1 MFEPKDR
8 IIFPLDFP
16 DSNSALK
23 YVEILKDHV
32 GLFKVG
38 LELFV
43 REGPG
48 VLNAISDA
56 CTPSP
61 LAPLSLSLWERVGVR
76 VAGEGGRS
84 KIFLDLK
91 FHDIP
96 ETVKGAMKSANA
108 LGAEFV
114 TVHCDEGGRLLETVV
129 EAAAPPPIPTLV
141 KGGEGGFT
149 KVLAIT
155 VLTSLSRESLK
166 EMGFREELQDPL
178 KLVLHRAR
186 IAKSAGC
193 SGVVCSGQEAS
204 FVRKEFGKDFII
216 VTPGI
221 RPSWSVIKN
230 DDQQRITTPS
240 DAIKAGADYIVVG
253 RPIRTAKDPVD
264 AAKRIA
270 EEIEV
275 TLKG

>member
-1 MFEPKDR
+1 MILQKEPKDR

-16 DSNSALK
+16 DIDSARK
-23 YVEILKDHV
+23 YIEILRDNI

-43 REGPG
+43 KEGPS
-48 VLNAISDA
+48 I
-56 CTPSP
+56 
-61 LAPLSLSLWERVGVR
+61 LSIIKK
-76 VAGEGGRS
+76 EGRA

-91 FHDIP
+91 FHDIT

-108 LGAEFV
+108 LGAEFI
-114 TVHCDEGGRLLETVV
+114 TVHCDEGRRLLESAV
-129 EAAAPPPIPTLV
+129 ESASG
-141 KGGEGGFT
+141 KT
-149 KVLAIT
+149 KVLGVT
-155 VLTSLSRESLK
+155 VLTSLSGESLK
-166 EMGFREELQDPL
+166 EIGMREEFQDPL

-193 SGVVCSGQEAS
+193 AGVVCSGLEAS

-230 DDQQRITTPS
+230 DDQQRIVTPS

-264 AAKRIA
+264 AVKRI
-270 EEIEV
+270 EKEIEDA
-275 TLKG
+275 LR

>member
-1 MFEPKDR
+1 VPKIKPKDR

-16 DSNSALK
+16 DINSALK
-23 YVEILKDHV
+23 YVRLLKGNV

-43 REGPG
+43 KEGPSI
-48 VLNAISDA
+48 LDAIKK
-56 CTPSP
+56 
-61 LAPLSLSLWERVGVR
+61 
-76 VAGEGGRS
+76 EGGA

-96 ETVKGAMKSANA
+96 ETVRGAMKSANS
-108 LGAEFV
+108 LCAEFI
-114 TVHCDEGGRLLETVV
+114 TVHCDEGRRLLGAAVETSG
-129 EAAAPPPIPTLV
+129 
-141 KGGEGGFT
+141 KT
-149 KVLAIT
+149 KVLGVT
-155 VLTSLSRESLK
+155 VLTSLSREGLK

-186 IAKSAGC
+186 IARSAGC
-193 SGVVCSGQEAS
+193 SGVVCSGHEAS

-216 VTPGI
+216 ATPGI
-221 RPSWSVIKN
+221 RPLWSVVKN
-230 DDQQRITTPS
+230 DDQQRIVTPS

-270 EEIEV
+270 MEIE
-275 TLKG
+275 TALK

>member
-1 MFEPKDR
+1 MILQKESKDR

-16 DSNSALK
+16 DIDSARK
-23 YVEILKDHV
+23 YIEILRDNI

-43 REGPG
+43 KEGPS
-48 VLNAISDA
+48 I
-56 CTPSP
+56 
-61 LAPLSLSLWERVGVR
+61 LSIIKK
-76 VAGEGGRS
+76 EGRA

-91 FHDIP
+91 FHDIT

-108 LGAEFV
+108 LGAEFI
-114 TVHCDEGGRLLETVV
+114 TVHCDEGRRLLESAV
-129 EAAAPPPIPTLV
+129 ESASG
-141 KGGEGGFT
+141 KT
-149 KVLAIT
+149 KVLGVT
-155 VLTSLSRESLK
+155 VLTSLSGESLK
-166 EMGFREELQDPL
+166 EIGMREEFQDPL

-193 SGVVCSGQEAS
+193 AGVVCSGLEAS

-221 RPSWSVIKN
+221 WPSWSVIKN
-230 DDQQRITTPS
+230 DDQQRIVTPS

-264 AAKRIA
+264 AVKRI
-270 EEIEV
+270 EKEIEEA
-275 TLKG
+275 LR

>member
-1 MFEPKDR
+1 MILQKESKDR

-16 DSNSALK
+16 DIDSARK
-23 YVEILKDHV
+23 YIEILRDNI

-43 REGPG
+43 KEGPS
-48 VLNAISDA
+48 I
-56 CTPSP
+56 
-61 LAPLSLSLWERVGVR
+61 LSIIKK
-76 VAGEGGRS
+76 EGRA

-91 FHDIP
+91 FHDIT

-108 LGAEFV
+108 LGAEFI
-114 TVHCDEGGRLLETVV
+114 TVHCDEGRRLLESAV
-129 EAAAPPPIPTLV
+129 ESASG
-141 KGGEGGFT
+141 KT
-149 KVLAIT
+149 KVLGVT
-155 VLTSLSRESLK
+155 VLTSLSGESLK
-166 EMGFREELQDPL
+166 EIGMREEFQDPL

-193 SGVVCSGQEAS
+193 AGVVCSGLEAS

-230 DDQQRITTPS
+230 DDQQRIVTPS

-264 AAKRIA
+264 AVKRI
-270 EEIEV
+270 EKEIEDA
-275 TLKG
+275 LR

>member
-1 MFEPKDR
+1 MEIMQLLREPKDR

-16 DSNSALK
+16 EYNSAKK
-23 YVEILKDHV
+23 YVEILKGHV

-43 REGPG
+43 KEGPEI
-48 VLNAISDA
+48 LKLIS
-56 CTPSP
+56 
-61 LAPLSLSLWERVGVR
+61 
-76 VAGEGGRS
+76 GEGKA

-108 LGAEFV
+108 LGAEFI
-114 TVHCDEGGRLLETVV
+114 TVHCDEGRRLLEAVV
-129 EAAAPPPIPTLV
+129 EEARLKPRTT
-141 KGGEGGFT
+141 EGT
-149 KVLAIT
+149 KVLAVT
-155 VLTSLSRESLK
+155 VLTSLSRDSLK
-166 EMGFREELQDPL
+166 EMGMREELQDPL

-193 SGVVCSGQEAS
+193 AGVVCSGLEAS
-204 FVRKEFGKDFII
+204 FVRKEFGNDFII

-230 DDQQRITTPS
+230 DDQQRIVTPS

-264 AAKRIA
+264 AVKRI
-270 EEIEV
+270 EKEIEEA
-275 TLKG
+275 LR

>member
-1 MFEPKDR
+1 MILQKELKDR

-16 DSNSALK
+16 DIDSARK
-23 YVEILKDHV
+23 YIEILRDNI

-43 REGPG
+43 KEGPS
-48 VLNAISDA
+48 I
-56 CTPSP
+56 
-61 LAPLSLSLWERVGVR
+61 LSIIKK
-76 VAGEGGRS
+76 EGRA

-91 FHDIP
+91 FHDIT

-108 LGAEFV
+108 LGAEFI
-114 TVHCDEGGRLLETVV
+114 TVHCDEGRRLLESAV
-129 EAAAPPPIPTLV
+129 ESASG
-141 KGGEGGFT
+141 KT
-149 KVLAIT
+149 KVLGVT
-155 VLTSLSRESLK
+155 VLTSLSGESLK
-166 EMGFREELQDPL
+166 EIGMREEFQDPL

-193 SGVVCSGQEAS
+193 AGVVCSGLEAS

-230 DDQQRITTPS
+230 DDQQRIVTPS

-264 AAKRIA
+264 AVKRI
-270 EEIEV
+270 EKEIEEA
-275 TLKG
+275 LR

>member
-1 MFEPKDR
+1 MILQKELKDR

-16 DSNSALK
+16 DYNSAKK
-23 YVEILKDHV
+23 YVEILKGRI

-43 REGPG
+43 KEGPEI
-48 VLNAISDA
+48 LKLIA
-56 CTPSP
+56 
-61 LAPLSLSLWERVGVR
+61 E
-76 VAGEGGRS
+76 EGKA

-108 LGAEFV
+108 LSAEFI
-114 TVHCDEGGRLLETVV
+114 TVHCDEGRRLLESAV
-129 EAAAPPPIPTLV
+129 ESASG
-141 KGGEGGFT
+141 KT
-149 KVLAIT
+149 KVLGVT
-155 VLTSLSRESLK
+155 VLTSLSGESLK
-166 EMGFREELQDPL
+166 EIGMREEFQDPL

-193 SGVVCSGQEAS
+193 AGVVCSGLEAS

-230 DDQQRITTPS
+230 DDQQRIVTPS

-264 AAKRIA
+264 AVKRI
-270 EEIEV
+270 EKEIEEA
-275 TLKG
+275 LR

>member
-1 MFEPKDR
+1 MQLLREPKDR

-16 DSNSALK
+16 DYNSAKK
-23 YVEILKDHV
+23 YVEILRGHI

-43 REGPG
+43 KEGPEI
-48 VLNAISDA
+48 LKLIS
-56 CTPSP
+56 
-61 LAPLSLSLWERVGVR
+61 
-76 VAGEGGRS
+76 GEGKA

-96 ETVKGAMKSANA
+96 ETVRGAMKSANA
-108 LGAEFV
+108 LGAKFI
-114 TVHCDEGGRLLETVV
+114 TVHCDEGRKLLEAAV
-129 EAAAPPPIPTLV
+129 ETASG
-141 KGGEGGFT
+141 KT
-149 KVLAIT
+149 KILAVT
-155 VLTSLSRESLK
+155 VLTSLSREGLK
-166 EMGFREELQDPL
+166 EMGMREEFQDPL

-193 SGVVCSGQEAS
+193 AGVVCSGLEAS
-204 FVRKEFGKDFII
+204 FVRKEFGNDFII

-230 DDQQRITTPS
+230 DDQQRIVTPS

-264 AAKRIA
+264 AVKKIE
-270 EEIEV
+270 EEIGEA
-275 TLKG
+275 LE

>member
-1 MFEPKDR
+1 MILQKESKDR

-16 DSNSALK
+16 DIDSARK
-23 YVEILKDHV
+23 YIEILKGHI

-43 REGPG
+43 KEGPS
-48 VLNAISDA
+48 I
-56 CTPSP
+56 
-61 LAPLSLSLWERVGVR
+61 LSIIKK
-76 VAGEGGRS
+76 EGRA

-91 FHDIP
+91 FHDIT

-108 LGAEFV
+108 LGAEFI
-114 TVHCDEGGRLLETVV
+114 TVHCDEGRRLLESAV
-129 EAAAPPPIPTLV
+129 ESASG
-141 KGGEGGFT
+141 KT
-149 KVLAIT
+149 KVLGVT
-155 VLTSLSRESLK
+155 VLTSLSGESLK
-166 EMGFREELQDPL
+166 EIGMREEFQDPL

-193 SGVVCSGQEAS
+193 AGVVCSGLEAS

-230 DDQQRITTPS
+230 DDQQRIVTPS

-264 AAKRIA
+264 AVKRI
-270 EEIEV
+270 EKEIEDA
-275 TLKG
+275 LR